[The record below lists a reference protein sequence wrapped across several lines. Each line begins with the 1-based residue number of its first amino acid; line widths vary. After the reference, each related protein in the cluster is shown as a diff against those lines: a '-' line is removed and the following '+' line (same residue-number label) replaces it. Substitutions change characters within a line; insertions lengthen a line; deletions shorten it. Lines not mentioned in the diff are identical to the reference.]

1 MTLLSG
7 TEGTNL
13 EGGDGALV
21 EFTVRDLAQAV
32 QKQMVIHGKDAKSI
46 LEGIREPVTKILNRN
61 LQDIG
66 VKHEG
71 NHIDESRYLY
81 YDGEMSIT
89 LDLLP
94 EGKDIPPHDHG
105 IWEALAIYSGKLHH
119 TVYDRKDDGS
129 KDGYAELQVIDDRVL
144 QPGEMSIVAP
154 PAEIHSFTA
163 LTDDTWSVTIVG
175 GRYKPDR
182 HYYDPANNSCRIA
195 NPKKQKVVQ

>member
-1 MTLLSG
+1 MG
-7 TEGTNL
+7 
-13 EGGDGALV
+13 GGDALV

-32 QKQMVIHGKDAKSI
+32 QKQMAIHGKDAALI
-46 LEGIREPVTKILNRN
+46 LEGIRDPVAKILNSN
-61 LQDIG
+61 LRDIG
-66 VKHEG
+66 VKREG

-89 LDLLP
+89 FDLLP
-94 EGKDIPPHDHG
+94 KGKDIPPHDHG
-105 IWEALAIYSGKLHH
+105 IWEALAIYSGALHH

-129 KDGYAELQVIDDRVL
+129 KEGYAELQVIDDRVL

-175 GRYKPDR
+175 GRYKLDR
-182 HYYDPANNSCRIA
+182 HYYDPANNSCKIA
-195 NPKKQKVVQ
+195 NPKKQKVV